1 MVYLN
6 LFLQSSN
13 KLSKA
18 DLVGT
23 KLEGKLTTQ
32 TQFTALSMWLSNFIK
47 YKGKTIYFVKGQMN
61 TLPKRENPNQIGQRS
76 INSVIGK
83 LESVGLVKTKTG
95 RNSFQEGENLLS
107 TVRGNKQIVSFANKL
122 ITFEIAKQKN
132 PPYVLLAKRKAHQS
146 SLETSLDFN
155 HDSYS
160 REIERM
166 MKEYN
171 EFLNKQKIECEGEII
186 SDFHLTRKYQVGVWS
201 NKYQFTKY
209 ENPFRHGGR
218 SGGKIANMKKELRPK
233 IKING
238 KPTVQIDIPCSYLNF
253 LYQARTGKWLERD
266 AYDIGY
272 PEKYRDVLKVW
283 FQILLGSTS
292 LGGAHGTL
300 TNYYHNQA
308 NDKWRKLYN
317 SFMNEIGGKE
327 NRKEVSETIINDNS
341 EVAEY
346 FLLGKAFQTHL
357 QWLEANMVFNVAH
370 QLSLA
375 GIPCLTVH
383 DEYIVPK
390 IDADYVREIM
400 YSTGYSKPEL
410 FKSKRIKIR
419 NG

>member
-1 MVYLN
+1 
-6 LFLQSSN
+6 
-13 KLSKA
+13 
-18 DLVGT
+18 
-23 KLEGKLTTQ
+23 
-32 TQFTALSMWLSNFIK
+32 ALSMWLSNFIK
-47 YKGKTIYFVKGQMN
+47 YEGKTIYFVKGQMN

-76 INSVIGK
+76 INSVIDK

-107 TVRGNKQIVSFANKL
+107 TVRGNKQIVSFANTL

-209 ENPFRHGGR
+209 KNPFRHGGR

-346 FLLGKAFQTHL
+346 FLLGKAFQTH
-357 QWLEANMVFNVAH
+357 
-370 QLSLA
+370 
-375 GIPCLTVH
+375 
-383 DEYIVPK
+383 
-390 IDADYVREIM
+390 
-400 YSTGYSKPEL
+400 
-410 FKSKRIKIR
+410 
-419 NG
+419 